1 MEGTFRDRLENTV
14 DPAELEE
21 WDDVDELVE
30 QGNLIEGDFT
40 VTDSKAEKTRSRASD
55 RYFTDIEEVEVDRGR
70 RFGRRRLRT
79 RVFVGGGLMAFAV
92 LAGIGMLLTG
102 VLSGRRTFVI
112 HPGAVAEVAA
122 IRPAAA
128 LTIPHGQSEA
138 GAKDEAT
145 GRAESELILQRFTQ
159 WRERGGGLR

>member
-1 MEGTFRDRLENTV
+1 MEGKFRDRVEKKV

-30 QGNLIEGDFT
+30 PGNLIEGDFT
-40 VTDSKAEKTRSRASD
+40 VSKGEKKRSRSSD
-55 RYFTDIEEVEVDRGR
+55 GYFTEVEEVEVDRGR

-92 LAGIGMLLTG
+92 VAAIGMLLTG
-102 VLSGRRTFVI
+102 VLSGRRIFVM

-122 IRPAAA
+122 LRPAAA
-128 LTIPHGQSEA
+128 VNIA
-138 GAKDEAT
+138 GGKDEAT
-145 GRAESELILQRFTQ
+145 GRAESELILQRFKQ
-159 WRERGGGLR
+159 WREKGGGLR